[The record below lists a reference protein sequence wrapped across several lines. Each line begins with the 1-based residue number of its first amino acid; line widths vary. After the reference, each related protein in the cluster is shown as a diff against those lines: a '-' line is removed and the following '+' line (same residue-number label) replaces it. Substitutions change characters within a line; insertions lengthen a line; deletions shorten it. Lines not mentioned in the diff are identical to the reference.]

1 MDYATLMYLHLAT
14 VVPCIVMG
22 AALFMMKKGTRV
34 HKIMGKFYMILML
47 FTGIITL
54 FMPAQV
60 GPQLFNHFGYIH
72 SFSLLTLYSAPK
84 AYIAIRRGNVK
95 SHQNSMIR
103 LYVGGIL
110 IAGSFT
116 LVPGRFL
123 HDVFF
128 K

>member
-1 MDYATLMYLHLAT
+1 MSYTALMYVHLLT

-22 AALFMMKKGTRV
+22 AALFIMRKGSPIHRA
-34 HKIMGKFYMILML
+34 MGKVYLILMVV
-47 FTGIITL
+47 TGIITL

-60 GPQLFNHFGYIH
+60 GPQLFNHFGWIH
-72 SFSLLTLYSAPK
+72 SFSLLTLITAPRS
-84 AYIAIRRGNVK
+84 YLAIRRGNIK
-95 SHQNSMIR
+95 SHQRSMIG

-116 LVPGRFL
+116 LVPGRYL
-123 HDVFF
+123 HELFF

>member
-1 MDYATLMYLHLAT
+1 MAYHTLMYFHLLT
-14 VVPCIVMG
+14 VVPCIAMG
-22 AALFMMKKGTRV
+22 ATLFFMKKGTPIHKTMGRV
-34 HKIMGKFYMILML
+34 YMILMMV
-47 FTGIITL
+47 TGIITL
-54 FMPAQV
+54 FMPAKV
-60 GPQLFNHFGYIH
+60 GPQLFNHFGWIH

-84 AYIAIRRGNVK
+84 AYFAIQKGNIK
-95 SHQNSMIR
+95 SHQYSMIG

-123 HDVFF
+123 HDLFF

>member
-1 MDYATLMYLHLAT
+1 MDYATLMCLHLAT

>member
-1 MDYATLMYLHLAT
+1 MNYTTLMYVHLAT

-22 AALFMMKKGTRV
+22 AALFIMKKGTAIHRA
-34 HKIMGKFYMILML
+34 MGKVYMILMI
-47 FTGIITL
+47 FTGLTTL

-60 GPQLFNHFGYIH
+60 GPQLFNHFGWIH

-84 AYIAIRRGNVK
+84 AYLAIRRGNVK
-95 SHQNSMIR
+95 SHQYSMIG

-116 LVPGRFL
+116 LVPGRYL
-123 HDVFF
+123 HELFF